1 MLSAGLSPEL
11 SPSRDGLRSSALL
24 LGYLPNLGRN
34 DRRTELSVTAVRV
47 DVSDEELRKWVSSA
61 ATAAGLAVS
70 EVRADCRVVDL
81 AACTDDPT
89 VVNDPGTVVVA
100 RRDDGATELAIG
112 QFGIPELI
120 FLPEGGDRLIN
131 RLQSF
136 VPDRRGM
143 RSANIVVVT
152 GTRGGAGSTT
162 LAAGLAVA
170 ATDLGSVVFVDA
182 DPASAPVDIN
192 AGIEGDR
199 GIRWTD
205 VVDVGGDL
213 PVSALQGRMPST
225 GDIDWLA
232 TPLGTANSLS
242 WRSVT
247 DALVTGYDTVI
258 IDLPRYRL
266 TATPPPATART
277 ILLTTVELASL
288 NAARSWLESGRFGA
302 DPLVAIRSVGGP
314 LRIAAASDALPAVRL
329 REIPSR
335 RALRGASDFGDIATA
350 VGRGT
355 FARVCQRLLLEVLR

>member
-1 MLSAGLSPEL
+1 M
-11 SPSRDGLRSSALL
+11 
-24 LGYLPNLGRN
+24 
-34 DRRTELSVTAVRV
+34 TAVRI
-47 DVSDEELRKWVSSA
+47 DVFDEELRKWASAA

-70 EVRADCRVVDL
+70 EVRADCQVVDL
-81 AACTDDPT
+81 DACTVDPT
-89 VVNDPGTVVVA
+89 MVSDPGTVVVT
-100 RRDDGATELAIG
+100 RRDGGANKLAIG

-120 FLPEGGDRLIN
+120 FLPEGGDRLIE

-136 VPDRRGM
+136 VPDRSSM
-143 RSANIVVVT
+143 RSANVVVVT

-192 AGIEGDR
+192 AGVESDR

-225 GDIDWLA
+225 GDVDWLA

-266 TATPPPATART
+266 TATPPPVTART
-277 ILLTTVELASL
+277 VLLTTVELASL
-288 NAARSWLESGRFGA
+288 NAARAWLESGRFGA

-314 LRIAAASDALPAVRL
+314 LRISAASDTLPAVRL

-350 VGRGT
+350 VGRGA
-355 FARVCQRLLLEVLR
+355 FARACQRLLLEALR